1 MFEFTE
7 RWRTRLLAAQTDLI
21 DAYGGSRRVVER
33 TGTISKSQ
41 VGRWYGGADR
51 DFMPLPIVMVLE
63 GDSNVGRPIV
73 SAILIE
79 ALGLEIAGKD
89 DADNPAACLSSLSA
103 DLVEAAGRMVVETVR
118 AKADGVVT
126 PNEAKG
132 LRAVS
137 RRIDQLRA
145 DIDDQLAGIEAGA
158 GKDVGAAA
166 RREALRM
173 GKGRG

>member
-21 DAYGGSRRVVER
+21 DAFGGSRRVVEKLN
-33 TGTISKSQ
+33 ISKSQ
-41 VGRWYGGADR
+41 AGRWYGGADR
-51 DFMPLPIVMVLE
+51 DFIPLPTVMVME

-79 ALGLEIAGKD
+79 ALGLEIAG
-89 DADNPAACLSSLSA
+89 AAGAENPAACLSALSA
-103 DLVEAAGRMVVETVR
+103 DLVETAGKLVVETVR

-132 LRAVS
+132 LRAMS
-137 RRIDQLRA
+137 RRIDQIRA
-145 DIDDQLAGIEAGA
+145 DIDDELAGIEAGE
-158 GKDVGAAA
+158 GLRVVG
-166 RREALRM
+166 
-173 GKGRG
+173 GGR